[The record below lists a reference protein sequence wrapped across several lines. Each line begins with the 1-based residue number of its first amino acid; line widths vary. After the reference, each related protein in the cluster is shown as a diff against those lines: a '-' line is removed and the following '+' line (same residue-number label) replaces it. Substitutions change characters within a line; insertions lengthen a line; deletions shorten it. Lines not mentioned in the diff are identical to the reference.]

1 MSDYLRSSR
10 ANDLLEIMSSDL
22 AFVGIPTHSGRSTRD
37 TWHDLEEVIERLLA
51 AIGAEQGR

>member
-22 AFVGIPTHSGRSTRD
+22 AFVGIPTDSGRSTHD
-37 TWHDLEEVIERLLA
+37 TWRDLQEVIERLLA
-51 AIGAEQGR
+51 AIDAEQGR